1 MTAIVTGASRGIGRA
16 TALELAERGVALALL
31 GRPSKGLDDTCAAV
45 ERRVKARVIA
55 CDLSRPRDI
64 AQAADTVLEHSGAPA
79 VVVHNAAVI
88 RRAPVEDLTEA
99 DWDEQLAVNLRAPF
113 LLTKAL
119 LPAMRQAGKGR
130 FIYIASISATLGT
143 ARASAYCASKW
154 GVVGFM
160 KSVAEELSNSGLMA
174 VAVLPGSVDTA
185 MLEGSG
191 FAPRMSAEDVA
202 KTVAHYAVDAPLSH
216 NGGVVEMFGV

>member
-1 MTAIVTGASRGIGRA
+1 MTAVVTGASRGIGRA

-31 GRPSKGLDDTCAAV
+31 GRPSKELEETGALTR
-45 ERRVKARVIA
+45 RRVRTQLVG
-55 CDLSRPRDI
+55 CDLSRPTEI
-64 AQAADTVLEHSGAPA
+64 SEAAEAVLGESGAPA

-88 RRAPVEDLTEA
+88 HRGPVERMSDAE
-99 DWDEQLAVNLRAPF
+99 WDEQLDVNLRAPF
-113 LLTKAL
+113 LLTRAL
-119 LPAMRQAGKGR
+119 LPSMKKAGSGR
-130 FIYIASISATLGT
+130 LIYIASISSTLGT
-143 ARASAYCASKW
+143 GNASAYVASKW

-160 KSVAEELSNSGLMA
+160 KSVAQELSDTGLMA
-174 VAVLPGSVDTA
+174 VALLPGSVDTR

-191 FAPRMSAEDVA
+191 FPPRMNAGDVA